1 VEDVGEETK
10 LVERR
15 IALAALVAGELGV
28 VDLSPLRFRL
38 VLDAPQREAVTDA
51 QPPEVVAQPCAASQ
65 LLFHWQGFPPCDVS
79 GPGPAGRWRPR
90 PISPAARA
98 ARPAHPRRGTGVLRV
113 RGIAICCK
121 SAATG
126 GTCQEGSVIAAR
138 FGYSAHA
145 NPVRAATPIR
155 DREAFGLDISF
166 SRPYVA
172 GVRGP
177 MVSD

>member
-98 ARPAHPRRGTGVLRV
+98 ARPAYPRSGTGVLRV

-126 GTCQEGSVIAAR
+126 RTCQEGSVIAVR

-145 NPVRAATPIR
+145 SPSRAAPPIGGRGALRAGRFFPRPLRCGRPGTP
-155 DREAFGLDISF
+155 G
-166 SRPYVA
+166 
-172 GVRGP
+172 
-177 MVSD
+177 